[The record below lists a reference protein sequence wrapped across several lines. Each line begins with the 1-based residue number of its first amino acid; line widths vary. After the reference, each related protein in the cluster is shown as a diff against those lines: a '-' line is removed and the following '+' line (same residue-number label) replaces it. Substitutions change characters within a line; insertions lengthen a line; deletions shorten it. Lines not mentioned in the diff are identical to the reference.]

1 MRGEFQQVEWGEP
14 LAEQVRVL
22 ACMAIAEDLGD
33 QQDWTTTSLVPTDA
47 RASATIAARE
57 AGVLAGLPVIAIV
70 LEQLGAEAEFAARAQ
85 DGDSLAVGQAVG
97 TLSGSAADLLTAER
111 ILLNFLGRM
120 SGIASLTRQFVDA
133 VSDTSAK
140 IYDTRKTTPAWRI
153 LEKYAVRCGG
163 GSNHRLGLHKAV
175 MIKDNHIA
183 LAAQHDLTLSA
194 AISKVRAALTSQGK
208 QVEAIEVEV
217 DTLEQLGVILR
228 DAPDIVLLD
237 NMSNDQL
244 RTAVAMRNEVAP
256 DVVLEA
262 SGRVNLQTVGEI
274 ATTGVDRISSGALTH
289 SARVL
294 DLGLDWN
301 PEP

>member
-1 MRGEFQQVEWGEP
+1 
-14 LAEQVRVL
+14 
-22 ACMAIAEDLGD
+22 MAIAEDFGE
-33 QQDWTTTSLVPTDA
+33 QQDWTTTSLVPADA

-70 LEQLGAEAEFAARAQ
+70 LEQLGAEVEFVAAAQ
-85 DGDSLAVGQAVG
+85 DGDSLASGQAVG
-97 TLSGSAADLLTAER
+97 TLTGSAANLLTAER

-133 VSDTSAK
+133 VSTSSAK
-140 IYDTRKTTPAWRI
+140 IYDTRKTTPGWRL

-163 GSNHRLGLHKAV
+163 GCNHRLGLHKAV

-183 LAAQHDLTLSA
+183 LATQHDLTLSA
-194 AISKVRAALTSQGK
+194 AISKVREALVK
-208 QVEAIEVEV
+208 QSKEVEAIEVEV
-217 DTLEQLGVILR
+217 DTLEQLEAILG

-244 RTAVAMRNEVAP
+244 RTAVAMRDKAAP
-256 DVVLEA
+256 QVILEA

-274 ATTGVDRISSGALTH
+274 AQTGVDRISSGALTH
-289 SARVL
+289 SAKVL

-301 PEP
+301 LGP

>member
-22 ACMAIAEDLGD
+22 TRMAIAEDFGD
-33 QQDWTTTSLVPTDA
+33 QQDWTTTTLVPADA

-70 LEQLGAEAEFAARAQ
+70 LEQLGAEVEFTPQAH
-85 DGDSLAVGQAVG
+85 DGDSLSVGQAVG
-97 TLSGSAADLLTAER
+97 TLSGSAADLLMAER

-133 VSDTSAK
+133 VNGTNAK

-163 GSNHRLGLHKAV
+163 GCNHRLGLHKAV

-194 AISKVRAALTSQGK
+194 AVSKVRDALTSQGK

-217 DTLEQLGVILR
+217 DTLEQLGVILS

-237 NMSNDQL
+237 NMTNDQL
-244 RTAVAMRNEVAP
+244 RTAVAMRSEVAP

-274 ATTGVDRISSGALTH
+274 AKTGVDRISSGALTH

-301 PEP
+301 PAS